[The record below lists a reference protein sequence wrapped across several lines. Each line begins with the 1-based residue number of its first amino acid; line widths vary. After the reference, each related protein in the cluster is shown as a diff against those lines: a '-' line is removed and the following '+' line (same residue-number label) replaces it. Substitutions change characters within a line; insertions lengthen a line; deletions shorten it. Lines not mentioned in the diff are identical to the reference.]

1 VPEAVEVIRGI
12 GPAQRRVLS
21 ALLAFKGWAVE
32 SSELK
37 RLMGGDCSNARRSIR
52 TLLDRG
58 LIHQW
63 TERGLRYHELD
74 FVGWIL
80 ALPLDPD
87 DPAQKEA
94 ELLLVRKAGNP
105 MNETKTEQERGA
117 LIGDAVLEAVQTRM
131 RSTTP

>member
-1 VPEAVEVIRGI
+1 VIRGI
-12 GPAQRRVLS
+12 GPAKRRVLS
-21 ALLAFKGWAVE
+21 VLLTFKGWAVE

-37 RLMGGDCSNARRSIR
+37 RLVGGDRSNVRRSIR

-80 ALPLDPD
+80 ALPLNRE
-87 DPAQKEA
+87 DPARKEA
-94 ELLLVRKAGNP
+94 ELLRCQKS
-105 MNETKTEQERGA
+105 R
-117 LIGDAVLEAVQTRM
+117 
-131 RSTTP
+131 